1 MERQRSTIV
10 TPVHAARFAAGGGWV
25 VTVQRLSA
33 PPLTSSWKYLSAS
46 QGTVTTKHETWV
58 DEKKKNTKFVCMYKN
73 ITRYKLWYITIAQRG
88 LMAFFFHN
96 EVQQKMDDDEPSWSP
111 FTNRVHRDT
120 RRAYIPTRLKLSSY
134 NFSSRALIL

>member
-33 PPLTSSWKYLSAS
+33 PPLTFSWKYLSAS

-88 LMAFFFHN
+88 LMAFLFHN
-96 EVQQKMDDDEPSWSP
+96 EVQQKNGWRWTQLITFHKSCTQRYTQGIY
-111 FTNRVHRDT
+111 TNQ
-120 RRAYIPTRLKLSSY
+120 AQI
-134 NFSSRALIL
+134 ILL